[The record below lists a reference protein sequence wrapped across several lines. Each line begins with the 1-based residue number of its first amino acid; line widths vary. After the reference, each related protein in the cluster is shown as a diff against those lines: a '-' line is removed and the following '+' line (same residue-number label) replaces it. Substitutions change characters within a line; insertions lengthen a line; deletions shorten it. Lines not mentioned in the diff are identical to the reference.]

1 MAVVYAPAF
10 TLRCIRGAYSANTA
24 LRAQQSVTTLHGN
37 AELALKVPS
46 TSPSVNFFSVLAMRL
61 PRVFPLFTSVR
72 STPLPRTR
80 LVARL
85 ARWST
90 IPMPVPTGARPEQG
104 KGFFTPAPD
113 AYFGLHRVTFR
124 VSLIRAPPPGPC
136 MALGWCAAELA
147 GFSATD
153 DSPDQRAMTS
163 NPSRTSTADPSTR
176 APVRMLVRYCLAGG
190 LPTCVLVD

>member
-113 AYFGLHRVTFR
+113 AYFGLHRVTLR
-124 VSLIRAPPPGPC
+124 VRFTRAPPPRRC
-136 MALGWCAAELA
+136 MALGRGALPNWLDLA
-147 GFSATD
+147 PRMTCGPARYGIQPVTD
-153 DSPDQRAMTS
+153 FHRRPF
-163 NPSRTSTADPSTR
+163 DPGS
-176 APVRMLVRYCLAGG
+176 G
-190 LPTCVLVD
+190 